1 MPTETFLVTGAAG
14 FIGFH
19 VCRRLLDECHRVVGV
34 DGMTAYYDVALKR
47 DRLAILSAMPG
58 FSMHEMM
65 LEDRDRLLAIV
76 GEAAPATVIH
86 LAAQAGVRYSLE
98 NPRAYIDSNIVGTFN
113 LLEACRAN
121 PPRHLLLASTSSVY
135 GDGRDVPYSEN
146 SQSSEP
152 LSLYAATKK
161 ATEVM
166 AHSYAH
172 LHGLPTTIF
181 RFFTVYGPWGR
192 PDMALFRFTEA
203 ILAGRAIEIYGHG
216 DMSRDFTFID
226 DLVAGIV
233 GLVRRPP
240 PLPAEGT
247 EPGPSDSPV
256 APFRVVNIGAS
267 RPVGLNDFVAALEEA
282 LGCKAE
288 RTYVPMKAGDVRR
301 TYADTAVLRALVDMP
316 LPTPLDVGV
325 RAFVRWYRER
335 YRTG

>member
-1 MPTETFLVTGAAG
+1 MPTNVFLVTGAAG

-19 VCRRLLDECHRVVGV
+19 VSRRLLQAGHQVLGI
-34 DGMTAYYDVALKR
+34 DGMTAYYDVGLKR
-47 DRLAILSAMPG
+47 DRLAILSAMDG

-65 LEDRDRLLAIV
+65 LEDRDRLLDIV
-76 GEAAPATVIH
+76 HRAAPATVIH

-113 LLEACRAN
+113 LLEACRLN
-121 PPRHLLLASTSSVY
+121 PPGHLLLASTSSVY
-135 GDGRDVPYSEN
+135 GDGKTVPYNEN

-172 LHGLPTTIF
+172 LHRLPTTVF

-192 PDMALFRFTEA
+192 PDMALFQFTAA
-203 ILAGRAIEIYGHG
+203 ILEGRAIEIYGHG

-233 GLVRRPP
+233 GLAGRPP
-240 PLPAEGT
+240 ALPAAGA

-282 LGCKAE
+282 LGRKAE
-288 RTYVPMKAGDVRR
+288 RKYVPMKAGDVRR
-301 TYADTAVLRALVDMP
+301 TYADTGVLRGLVDMP
-316 LPTPLDVGV
+316 PSTPLDAGV
-325 RAFVRWYRER
+325 NAFVRWYREH
-335 YRTG
+335 YRIG